1 MKTKSK
7 LIILKKMVRD
17 AMVLSKTDMLNAL
30 EQEDITIST
39 RTLERY
45 LKELTEGFFIEY
57 DSKRGG
63 YVKNELLE
71 EDELELFMQLLN
83 VEMLSELITKG
94 LQEKVAAR
102 KQIIWSTSNNY
113 IGIEYLQTFLKAIE
127 MNRQVHFSYRTQF
140 KTVSERSVIPQ
151 FLKEYQGRWYLM
163 GLDLNKNEAL
173 RIFGLDRIENLKV
186 GDKLGYKRPAEAL
199 ALFEDMIG
207 VDTRTLNPEVKSAV
221 KVTFKAYETLPNY
234 FKSLPFHK
242 TQQLEKETDDYT
254 VFSIKVFL
262 NYEFKQQVFMYS
274 PFIEITEPQWLA
286 DTIKNDLLRT
296 AKRYN

>member
-17 AMVLSKTDMLNAL
+17 TMVLSKTDMLNAL
-30 EQEDITIST
+30 EQEDILISN

-45 LKELTEGFFIEY
+45 LRELTEGFFIEY
-57 DSKRGG
+57 DSKSGG

-94 LQEKVAAR
+94 LQEKVVAR
-102 KQIIWSTSNNY
+102 KQIIWSTSNNF
-113 IGIEYLQTFLKAIE
+113 IGIEYLQTCLKAIE
-127 MNRQVHFSYRTQF
+127 MNRQVRFTYRTQF
-140 KTVSERSVIPQ
+140 KTASERSVIPQ

-207 VDTRTLNPEVKSAV
+207 VDTRTLNPQVKTAV
-221 KVTFKAYETLPNY
+221 KVRFKAYDTLPNY

-242 TQQLEKETDDYT
+242 TQQLESETDAYT

-274 PFIEITEPQWLA
+274 PFMEITEPQWLA
-286 DTIKNDLLRT
+286 AIIKNDLLRT
-296 AKRYN
+296 ANLYK